1 MSKIHPY
8 FEINGNRYEF
18 KRNRHLIAILDEIR
32 REAKATDEEQRQYT
46 KLLELQGKV
55 ERLAER
61 KAEIEEEY
69 YVDFDEENGELLEK
83 CETAYN
89 KAVSEYIEY
98 EIATGITDKMQKDT
112 LQNAEKFILQ
122 ALQVGKDGDEVMSA
136 NEAEKVWCAYVDE
149 VGEQVASQFLLLT
162 VNYIS
167 GADEETDNNDFFTQA
182 KVKAEQRAANRRA
195 GLKRVK

>member
-8 FEINGNRYEF
+8 FEIDGNRYEF

-98 EIATGITDKMQKDT
+98 EIATGITDKMQK
-112 LQNAEKFILQ
+112 EI
-122 ALQVGKDGDEVMSA
+122 G
-136 NEAEKVWCAYVDE
+136 
-149 VGEQVASQFLLLT
+149 
-162 VNYIS
+162 
-167 GADEETDNNDFFTQA
+167 
-182 KVKAEQRAANRRA
+182 RAH
-195 GLKRVK
+195 V